1 MLYLVH
7 PLFISIIHEIRR
19 SQIMANFTPV
29 RYSGTPNTPVSDG
42 QMLVDRDTGL
52 VAFDIGKSRVRPNNI
67 YGVLANISAKDWS
80 PSGDVSGTVEVNA
93 SDISGNSVPN
103 GYMIVGASLLSGS
116 QYTVKQLNN
125 SVIIGTDTATTC
137 TALLFCIPGETI
149 PTSDTLDS
157 VIVTNG
163 DARTYAL
170 SDTGDSREWAET
182 QPSIDVSGDIFII
195 NDETATG
202 GDRVWSI

>member
-1 MLYLVH
+1 
-7 PLFISIIHEIRR
+7 
-19 SQIMANFTPV
+19 MANFTPV

-52 VAFDIGKSRVRPNNI
+52 VAFDIGSSRVRPNNI
-67 YGVLANISAKDWS
+67 YGVLANISEKDWN
-80 PSGDVSGTVEVNA
+80 PSVDVSGTVEVNA
-93 SDISGNSVPN
+93 SDISGNSVPD

-125 SVIIGTDTATTC
+125 SVIIRTDTATTC
-137 TALLFCIPGETI
+137 AALLFCIPGTTI

-170 SDTGDSREWAET
+170 SDAGDSREWSET
-182 QPSIDVSGDIFII
+182 PPSIDVSGDTFII
-195 NDETATG
+195 TDETATG